1 MKKSIVIIA
10 ICLLFGNLAES
21 STLTVTEKEVVD
33 FVNKGVQLLKSEGLS
48 AINKIADPSGDF
60 YIPSKSLYV
69 FVYDQNCII
78 RAHPF
83 KPTLVGRS
91 YKGKPDVR
99 GKKFRDEIVEK
110 AIAKG
115 SGWTVYSYVK
125 PNTPGIFK
133 KKVYGKHVAVGN
145 NHFIVCCGMYVQ

>member
-1 MKKSIVIIA
+1 MKKFILLPSV
-10 ICLLFGNLAES
+10 CLLLFSLVEAS
-21 STLTVTEKEVVD
+21 TVTEKEVISL
-33 FVNKGVQLLKSEGLS
+33 VNEAVQLIKAEGM
-48 AINKIADPSGDF
+48 AAVEKIGDPAGKF

-69 FVYDQNCII
+69 FIYDQNCVIK
-78 RAHPF
+78 AHPF

-99 GKKFRDEIVEK
+99 GKRFRDEIVEK
-110 AIAKG
+110 AMTDG

-133 KKVYGKHVAVGN
+133 KKVFGKHVVVGN
-145 NHFIVCCGMYVQ
+145 NSLIVCCGMYIQ

>member
-1 MKKSIVIIA
+1 MKKTILFIS
-10 ICLLFGNLAES
+10 LLFWTCAEAS
-21 STLTVTEKEVVD
+21 DVTEKEVIN
-33 FVNKGVQLLKSEGLS
+33 FVNEAVQLIQSEGMAALD
-48 AINKIADPSGDF
+48 KIGDPSGKF
-60 YIPSKSLYV
+60 YIKAKSLYV

-110 AIAKG
+110 AIANG

-125 PNTPGIFK
+125 PDTPGIFN
-133 KKVYGKHVAVGN
+133 KKVYGKHVAVGSD
-145 NHFIVCCGMYVQ
+145 HFIVCCGMYIK

>member
-1 MKKSIVIIA
+1 MKKFILLPSV
-10 ICLLFGNLAES
+10 CLLLFSLVEAS
-21 STLTVTEKEVVD
+21 TVTEKEVISL
-33 FVNKGVQLLKSEGLS
+33 VNEAVQLIKAEGL
-48 AINKIADPSGDF
+48 AAVEKIGDPAGKF

-69 FVYDQNCII
+69 FIYDQNCVIK
-78 RAHPF
+78 AHPF

-99 GKKFRDEIVEK
+99 GKRFRDEIVEK
-110 AIAKG
+110 AMTDG

-133 KKVYGKHVAVGN
+133 KKVFGKHVVVGN
-145 NHFIVCCGMYVQ
+145 NSLIVCCGMYIQ